1 VTDAADDPEGAP
13 DLRAAGDRIEHL
25 LDRLRAELDPGAWM
39 AVEEVVRLVTDLYGA
54 GLERTLDLA
63 DEVLGDTPAGLD
75 LFGRLL
81 GDDLVASLLIVH
93 GLHPDEL
100 GRRVEQAL
108 DGVRPYLA
116 SHGGGVELL
125 GVDDEPGVVRLRLL
139 GSCDGCPSSS
149 ATLRDAVEN
158 AIHEAAPEIV
168 TIDTEGGVE
177 ADVPGPVAVP
187 LGRKPERQP
196 A

>member
-1 VTDAADDPEGAP
+1 MTDAADDAEGAP

-25 LDRLRAELDPGAWM
+25 LDRLRTELDPGAWM

-63 DEVLGDTPAGLD
+63 DEVLGDSPVGRD
-75 LFGRLL
+75 LFDQLFD
-81 GDDLVASLLIVH
+81 DDLVASLLVVH

-125 GVDDEPGVVRLRLL
+125 GVDEEPGIVRLRLL

-177 ADVPGPVAVP
+177 ADSPGPVAVP

>member
-1 VTDAADDPEGAP
+1 MTDAADDPEGPP

-39 AVEEVVRLVTDLYGA
+39 ALEEVVRLVTDLYGA

-63 DEVLGDTPAGLD
+63 DEVLGDSPAGSD
-75 LFGRLL
+75 LFDRLVH
-81 GDDLVASLLIVH
+81 DDLVASLLIVH
-93 GLHPDEL
+93 GLHPDEV

-125 GVDDEPGVVRLRLL
+125 GVDEEPGVVRLRLL

-149 ATLRDAVEN
+149 ATLRDAVEH

>member
-1 VTDAADDPEGAP
+1 
-13 DLRAAGDRIEHL
+13 
-25 LDRLRAELDPGAWM
+25 M
-39 AVEEVVRLVTDLYGA
+39 ALEEVVRLVTDLYGA

-63 DEVLGDTPAGLD
+63 DEALGDSPAGSD
-75 LFGRLL
+75 LFDRLFH
-81 GDDLVASLLIVH
+81 DDLVASLLIVH

-125 GVDDEPGVVRLRLL
+125 GVDEEPGTVRLRLL

>member
-1 VTDAADDPEGAP
+1 VKDGADDPEGAP

-25 LDRLRAELDPGAWM
+25 LDRLQAELDPGAWM

-63 DEVLGDTPAGLD
+63 DEVLGDSPAGSD
-75 LFGRLL
+75 LFDRLVH
-81 GDDLVASLLIVH
+81 DDLVASLLIVH

-125 GVDDEPGVVRLRLL
+125 GVDEEPGIVRLRLL

>member
-1 VTDAADDPEGAP
+1 VTDAADDPEEAP

-25 LDRLRAELDPGAWM
+25 LDRLKSDLEPGAWL
-39 AVEEVVRLVTDLYGA
+39 AVEEVMRLLTDLYGA

-63 DEVLGDTPAGLD
+63 DEVLGDEPVGD
-75 LFGRLL
+75 RLFERLL
-81 GDDLVASLLIVH
+81 ADELVASLLIVH

-108 DGVRPYLA
+108 ESVRPYLA

-125 GVDDEPGVVRLRLL
+125 GVDEGPGIVQLRLL

-177 ADVPGPVAVP
+177 PDIPGPVAVP

>member
-1 VTDAADDPEGAP
+1 MTDAADGAEGAA

-25 LDRLRAELDPGAWM
+25 LDRLQADLEPGAWL
-39 AVEEVVRLVTDLYGA
+39 AVEEVVRRVTDLYGA

-63 DEVLGDTPAGLD
+63 DEVLGDEPAGEQ
-75 LFGRLL
+75 LFERLFT
-81 GDDLVASLLIVH
+81 DDLVASLLIVH
-93 GLHPDEL
+93 GLHPNEL
-100 GRRVEQAL
+100 ARRVEEAL
-108 DGVRPYLA
+108 DRVRPYLA

-125 GVDDEPGVVRLRLL
+125 GLDEEGGILRLRLL

-168 TIDTEGGVE
+168 TIDTQGGVE
-177 ADVPGPVAVP
+177 PDLPGPVAVP

>member
-1 VTDAADDPEGAP
+1 VTDGADDPEGAP

-39 AVEEVVRLVTDLYGA
+39 ALEEVVRLVTDLYGA

-63 DEVLGDTPAGLD
+63 DEVLGDSPAGRD
-75 LFGRLL
+75 LFDRLFH
-81 GDDLVASLLIVH
+81 DDLVASLLIVH

-125 GVDDEPGVVRLRLL
+125 GVDEDPGIVRLRLL